1 MTILASVIGNATKHT
16 GMRKSGLFNLAW
28 SDINFDQHTVT
39 VQSKSD
45 WHTKNYRSR
54 TLQITPVLYEVLK
67 VHRQLHPELRIQND
81 YVFTYQGNRIKT
93 DICVSLGT
101 VMKKA
106 GLTDVTLHT
115 LRHTFASQLVMAG
128 VARKS
133 RS

>member
-1 MTILASVIGNATKHT
+1 M
-16 GMRKSGLFNLAW
+16 
-28 SDINFDQHTVT
+28 
-39 VQSKSD
+39 
-45 WHTKNYRSR
+45 
-54 TLQITPVLYEVLK
+54 LK
-67 VHRQLHPELRIQND
+67 VHRQLHLEHRIQND

-128 VARKS
+128 VALKEVQELMGHQSFETTLQYVHLSEDHVKRQVLKLPFANG
-133 RS
+133 